1 MSEIKK
7 YLTLIAQNRFDL
19 DSIFSKIPESILSDK
34 LFFKYAIKLNGDTM
48 KYAPLEIS
56 LNKELVLEAIVN
68 SKNRDLQWIN
78 PIFQDDKDIILNV
91 LEKNGY
97 NLKFPINVL
106 GKEYKELLLNAL
118 KIDFNARDFISNEYW
133 NEIKNNRGLFIE
145 FLSSN
150 SLLLSEAKN
159 EYKNDKEIVLVAL
172 KGKKY
177 LGGIIEYASEKLRN
191 DKGLVLFAIQNN
203 DEGIFYKGKSKL
215 VNDEDIILEGIKYI
229 SIHIFKSFVSDDLK
243 NNIKFVLKCFKINN
257 KIFSILIEEASNV
270 LTNHQFI
277 LDAINYIDLESSD
290 IDIQIIFKSIIS
302 KYNNESIIILELL
315 KKLATKERKPITQG
329 EIFALFSK
337 SLKENE
343 DFFIEL
349 VKIDW
354 EYLRYGSSEF
364 KSNSKII
371 SAALKNNGHAIY
383 WASEDSQNDK
393 NLILEAIQNGA
404 GTSIIPNELATKEN
418 ILLAIRENL
427 LLVEKNTIYIRD
439 HFKRI
444 SLHMINDVLR
454 DDEEFILEVIKLD
467 GETIAYASS
476 RILENDVIV
485 LEAIKNTTTFM
496 LYHQLFRKYNTDKDL
511 VIELIKNSHS
521 QNFLKYL
528 SLDLRDDKDIVYS
541 AICKSGY
548 ELEYASD
555 RLKSDE
561 EIVLKALEKDSSAI
575 IHMSND
581 LINNKSFILKITQ
594 KFRFYSSDIL
604 KLMESF
610 SKELLN
616 DKELILHLLNTTS
629 NIDVVKLAGHKIK
642 NDLDIHVAKLKR
654 QYT

>member
-19 DSIFSKIPESILSDK
+19 DSVFSKIPESILSDK
-34 LFFKYAIKLNGDTM
+34 LFFKYAIKLNGDSM
-48 KYAPLEIS
+48 KYAPTELSI
-56 LNKELVLEAIVN
+56 NKELVLEAIVN
-68 SKNRDLQWIN
+68 SKSLIN
-78 PIFQDDKDIILNV
+78 WLNPMFSV
-91 LEKNGY
+91 
-97 NLKFPINVL
+97 
-106 GKEYKELLLNAL
+106 
-118 KIDFNARDFISNEYW
+118 
-133 NEIKNNRGLFIE
+133 
-145 FLSSN
+145 
-150 SLLLSEAKN
+150 
-159 EYKNDKEIVLVAL
+159 DKEIVLAAV
-172 KGKKY
+172 KKNNQN
-177 LGGIIEYASEKLRN
+177 IIFASEALLR
-191 DKGLVLFAIQNN
+191 DKETILLAAEYGRKNISKELLEEVYNNRDLFIEFSSVDSFYLKEGPEKFKDDQDLVKDVIKNTSDHMKRVLYCASENLQKDRDLVLYSIKNN
-203 DEGIFYKGKSKL
+203 DTSYFYYIKERFL
-215 VNDEDIILEGIKYI
+215 INDGEIILEGIK
-229 SIHIFKSFVSDDLK
+229 SMGAPIFKKSSTKLK
-243 NNIKFVLKCFKINN
+243 NDVDFVLSCFKINN
-257 KIFSILIEEASNV
+257 KIFSLLIEEESNI

-277 LDAINYIDLESSD
+277 LDAISYIDLESSD
-290 IDIQIIFKSIIS
+290 IDIQIIFKSIIT
-302 KYNNESIIILELL
+302 KYNNESKIILELL
-315 KKLATKERKPITQG
+315 KKLDTKERKPITQS

-337 SLKENE
+337 RLKENE

-427 LLVEKNTIYIRD
+427 LLVEKNTIYIRN

-467 GETIAYASS
+467 GETIQYASS